1 VDYHPGWAISKKTN
15 NSKMNS
21 FKNPSLRTSASRSRS
36 GFTLIELLVVIAII
50 AILAAMLL
58 PALSKA
64 KVKAQQT
71 QCLNNLK
78 QLDVCGFMYVG
89 DNNGQYALNIPT
101 APASSNSWI
110 QGDMNTALQSQYG
123 YVTPG
128 EYDATNPL
136 CITSGSFWQYNQ
148 SLAVYHCPGDPSVVG
163 GVPRVRS
170 YSMNGWI
177 GTGKRTTQDL
187 GAAAANY
194 KVYVK
199 DSSIMSPAAT
209 WYVIDEHELSINDGL
224 FLVCMPGTLTS
235 PVDCPA
241 TRHNRGYGLSFCDGH
256 SEIYKLHDPR
266 TTEPFTANSIAPS
279 NPDYVA
285 LQTVTTVH
293 Q

>member
-1 VDYHPGWAISKKTN
+1 M
-15 NSKMNS
+15 MNHI
-21 FKNPSLRTSASRSRS
+21 KNPSLGTSASRDRLA
-36 GFTLIELLVVIAII
+36 FTLIELLVVIAII

-64 KVKAQQT
+64 KIRAQQI

-78 QLDVCGFMYVG
+78 QLDVCGFLYVG
-89 DNNGQYALNIPT
+89 DNNGKYAMNVPT
-101 APASSNSWI
+101 APASSNSWV
-110 QGDMNTALQSQYG
+110 QGDMNTALQAQYG

-128 EYDATNPL
+128 VLDATNPL
-136 CITSGSFWQYNQ
+136 CDTTGTFWQYGQ
-148 SLAVYHCPGDPSVVG
+148 SLSVFHCPGDPSTVG
-163 GVPRVRS
+163 GLPRVRS

-177 GTGKRTTQDL
+177 GTTRTLQDL
-187 GAAAANY
+187 GPSAANY
-194 KVYVK
+194 WMYFK
-199 DSSIMSPAAT
+199 DSSIVSPATT

-224 FLVCMPGTLTS
+224 FLVCMPGTATTS

-256 SEIYKLHDPR
+256 SEIYKLHDAR
-266 TTEPFTANSIAPS
+266 TTEPFTPSSIAPS

-293 Q
+293 R

>member
-1 VDYHPGWAISKKTN
+1 MTEFTIGKPAGRNRA
-15 NSKMNS
+15 
-21 FKNPSLRTSASRSRS
+21 A
-36 GFTLIELLVVIAII
+36 FTLIELLVVIAII

-64 KVKAQQT
+64 KIKAQQT

-78 QLDVCGFMYVG
+78 QLDLCGFMYLG
-89 DNNGQYALNIPT
+89 DNNGKYAFNIPT

-110 QGDMNTALQSQYG
+110 QGNMNTALAAQYG
-123 YVTPG
+123 SVTRG
-128 EYDATNPL
+128 VLDATNPL
-136 CITSGSFWQYNQ
+136 CNSTGTFWQYNQ
-148 SLAVYHCPGDPSVVG
+148 SQGLYHCPGDPSVVS

-177 GTGKRTTQDL
+177 GTTRPLQDL
-187 GAAAANY
+187 GASAGMY
-194 KVYVK
+194 KMYFK
-199 DSSIMSPAAT
+199 DSSIASPATT

-224 FLVCMPGTLTS
+224 FLVCMPGTAVSNPIDL
-235 PVDCPA
+235 PA

-256 SEIYKLHDPR
+256 SEIYKLHDLR
-266 TTEPFTANSIAPS
+266 TTWPEPANMLQPV
-279 NPDYVA
+279 NLDYAA